1 MTSLTIADIKD
12 FTGKLFVAEVFD
24 NFLMTEAEFSTSFQ
38 VTLDG
43 RLLEREEGCPDEY
56 VRWKKIRPLAY
67 QIIKGKQL
75 PKSFHI
81 VLKLASENVA
91 RTLTSMGVA
100 FTEEDVAGLYL
111 NIRYESR
118 QIYCVTGCSL
128 HTFSLDR
135 SLEKEWDGVIRRF
148 LRHHKIP
155 YEEA

>member
-12 FTGKLFVAEVFD
+12 FTGKLFLAEVFD
-24 NFLMTEAEFSTSFQ
+24 NFLTTEAEFFTTFQ

-43 RLLEREEGCPDEY
+43 HLLEREKDCPDEY
-56 VRWKKIRPLAY
+56 VRWKKIRPLAF

-81 VLKLASENVA
+81 VFKLAGENVP
-91 RTLTSMGVA
+91 RTLQSMGVP

-111 NIRYESR
+111 NIRYENH

-128 HTFSLDR
+128 RTFSLDK
-135 SLEKEWDGVIRRF
+135 SLEKEWDEVIKRF
-148 LRHHKIP
+148 LRHHQIP
-155 YEEA
+155 FEEA